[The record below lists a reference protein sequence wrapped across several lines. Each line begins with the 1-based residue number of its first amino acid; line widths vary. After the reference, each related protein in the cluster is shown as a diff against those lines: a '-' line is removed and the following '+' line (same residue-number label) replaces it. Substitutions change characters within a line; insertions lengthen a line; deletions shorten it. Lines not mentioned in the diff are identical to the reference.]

1 MSGVFFKGRLIVSPT
16 TASVV
21 NDDAMRNKNLS
32 VGNVLA
38 IVGRSAG
45 GKPKTALRFG
55 SPQEAQAALG
65 SGELLDAILTAFN
78 PSTETGGPTTIIG
91 VRVQPA
97 TQATGVIK
105 DASAA
110 TVINLA
116 STGYGIRENQVGYK
130 VEAGSVSGFRV
141 TTQRGTDYYTKDN
154 VGRKAFTVSYTG
166 AQTTATITVDAAQI
180 VLAAPAG
187 TPVSTLLF
195 SDFATVQDVVD
206 RINLVADFSA
216 VVEGDSY
223 TAPTASGLDF
233 VTAQSVKSAP
243 YTVTADLQAVVDWF
257 NSAQEGYV
265 TATRAAG
272 AGTKPAVSALQFLSG
287 GTDGSTLTSDW
298 AAAFEALQSV
308 DAQWITPVSADP
320 AIHAMA
326 DAHADFMSNVASKER
341 RCIVGMAT
349 GTTDAQAIAAA
360 KALNSDRTSIV
371 HIGHYNYGTDGKLKL
386 FAPYISA
393 ALVAGMFAGVNPG
406 TPLTNKAIK
415 VQGLE
420 RDLRNPTD
428 TDVLIN
434 AGVLCLENTDQGYK
448 VVKSITTWLVND
460 NYNRVEQSC
469 GVALDFV
476 ARNVRNALDV
486 LRGQKGNPLVLS
498 RAVSITESTLKEL
511 ARAEPQGPGVL
522 AGNADSPA
530 FRNIQATLE
539 GDVLRVEFECSPVI
553 PVNYILATIFAVP
566 FSGSATA

>member
-1 MSGVFFKGRLIVSPT
+1 MSVFFKGRLITSPT

-32 VGNVLA
+32 VGNTLA
-38 IVGRSAG
+38 LVGRSAG

-55 SPQEAQAALG
+55 SPDEAIAALG
-65 SGELLDAILTAFN
+65 SGELLDAVLAAFN
-78 PSTETGGPTTIIG
+78 PSTETGGPTTIVA

-97 TQATGVIK
+97 VQATGSIK

-110 TVINLA
+110 TVIDLA
-116 STGYGIRENQVGYK
+116 STDYGVRENLVGYK
-130 VEAGSVSGFRV
+130 VEAGSVSGLRV
-141 TTQRGTDYYTKDN
+141 TTQRGTDYHTKDN
-154 VGRKAFTVSYTG
+154 IGRAAFTVSYSG
-166 AQTTATITVDAAQI
+166 AQATATVTVSGASV

-187 TPVSTLLF
+187 TTVATLLF

-206 RINLVADFSA
+206 RINLVADFAA

-223 TAPTASGLDF
+223 TAPTAAGLDF
-233 VTAQSVKSAP
+233 VTAQTVKAAP
-243 YTVTADLQAVVDWF
+243 YTVTADLQAVVDWI
-257 NSAQEGYV
+257 NSAQEGFL
-265 TATRAAG
+265 TATRSAG
-272 AGTKPAVSALQFLSG
+272 AGTKPAAAALQFLSG
-287 GTDGSTLTSDW
+287 GSDGTTLTADW
-298 AAAFEALQSV
+298 ADAFEALQTV
-308 DAQWITPVSADP
+308 DVQWLAPISSDA

-326 DAHADFMSNVASKER
+326 DAHADYMSNVAGKER
-341 RCIVGMAT
+341 RAVVGMAT
-349 GTTDAQAIAAA
+349 GTTDVEAIAAA
-360 KALNSDRTSIV
+360 KALNSDRTSLI
-371 HIGHYNYGTDGKLKL
+371 HLGHYNYGTDGKLKL

-415 VQGLE
+415 VRGLE

-428 TDVLIN
+428 TDALIN
-434 AGVLCLENTDQGYK
+434 GGVLCLENTDQGYK
-448 VVKSITTWLVND
+448 IVKSISTWLVND

-469 GVALDFV
+469 GVAVDFT
-476 ARNVRNALDV
+476 ARNVRQALDV

-498 RAVSITESTLKEL
+498 RAISITQSTLAEL

-522 AGNADSPA
+522 AGNDANPA
-530 FRNIQATLE
+530 FRNIQASID
-539 GDVLRVEFECSPVI
+539 GDVLRVEFECSPVV